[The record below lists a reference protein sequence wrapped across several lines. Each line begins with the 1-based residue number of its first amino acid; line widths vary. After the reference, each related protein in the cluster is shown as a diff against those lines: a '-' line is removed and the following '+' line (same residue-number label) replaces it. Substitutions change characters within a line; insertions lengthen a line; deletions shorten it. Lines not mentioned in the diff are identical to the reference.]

1 MKTRTSRA
9 SRKRPAARSRKSSK
23 KAPHKGAR
31 PKLRHI
37 ARQEKSP
44 KAAAGWK
51 VNVTRRGKYMYKSF
65 ADSKYGGKTK
75 ALKAAKTWHDEI
87 VESTSDVD
95 YVLWRRKKR
104 SRPNSSGIVGV
115 GRYTVRYETSRHPL
129 WEAYWQDADGK
140 RHSRRFFI
148 SVHGDKGAKA
158 LACAARRHGMKELK
172 RELIR
177 RGEIFE

>member
-9 SRKRPAARSRKSSK
+9 SRKRPAARSRKSPK
-23 KAPHKGAR
+23 KAPRKGAR
-31 PKLRHI
+31 AKLRHI

-115 GRYTVRYETSRHPL
+115 GRYEVLYATNRHL
-129 WEAYWQDADGK
+129 VWEAYWQDADGK
-140 RHSRRFFI
+140 RYSRRFFI
-148 SVHGDKGAKA
+148 SVHGERGAKA
-158 LACAARRHGMKELK
+158 RASAARREGMQEL
-172 RELIR
+172 RQELTR
-177 RGEIFE
+177 RGETVG